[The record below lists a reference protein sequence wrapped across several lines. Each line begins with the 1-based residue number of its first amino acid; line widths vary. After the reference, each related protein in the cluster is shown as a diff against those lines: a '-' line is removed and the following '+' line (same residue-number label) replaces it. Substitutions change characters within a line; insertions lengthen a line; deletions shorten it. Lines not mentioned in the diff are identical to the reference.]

1 MIKMTNDEGR
11 RTKEEGMTKPCPVKG
26 GSASQKAMPEAT
38 AGGANIRWQSRIVAN
53 ALRATRSTLDETAR
67 RSAKSTDSL
76 VKQIFPDL
84 ECRPDRALV
93 SASHARHAPRCW
105 LLPSTIVFL
114 PNRFRARR

>member
-1 MIKMTNDEGR
+1 MTKD
-11 RTKEEGMTKPCPVKG
+11 EGMTKPCLAKG
-26 GSASQKAMPEAT
+26 ESARRGGTMRNCF

-93 SASHARHAPRCW
+93 SASHARHARRHSSHPA
-105 LLPSTIVFL
+105 TTFFL
-114 PNRFRARR
+114 PDRSRVRR

>member
-1 MIKMTNDEGR
+1 
-11 RTKEEGMTKPCPVKG
+11 MTKPCPVKG
-26 GSASQKAMPEAT
+26 GSASPKTMPEAI

-93 SASHARHAPRCW
+93 SASHARHARRQSSP
-105 LLPSTIVFL
+105 PATTFFL
-114 PNRFRARR
+114 PNRSRARR

>member
-1 MIKMTNDEGR
+1 
-11 RTKEEGMTKPCPVKG
+11 MTKPCPVKG
-26 GSASQKAMPEAT
+26 GSARRGGTMPEAI

-93 SASHARHAPRCW
+93 SASHARHARRHSSHPAT
-105 LLPSTIVFL
+105 SVFL
-114 PNRFRARR
+114 PDRSRARR